1 MYITHS
7 YREFVLPKIIELK
20 YMNKELKSKLNKN
33 NSSNIQEE
41 FNQIKSKLLAEKA
54 ITKDDDID
62 KIIEH
67 TQAHLEKL

>member
-1 MYITHS
+1 
-7 YREFVLPKIIELK
+7 
-20 YMNKELKSKLNKN
+20 MNKELKSKLNKN